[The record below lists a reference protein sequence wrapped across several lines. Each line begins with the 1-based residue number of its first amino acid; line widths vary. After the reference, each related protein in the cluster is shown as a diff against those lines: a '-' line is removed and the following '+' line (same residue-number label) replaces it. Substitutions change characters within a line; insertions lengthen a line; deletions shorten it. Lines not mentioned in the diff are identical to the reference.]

1 MSADPKLFRINPDT
15 HESKAM
21 NEVDFAQLG
30 LRERQNIQEWIAANP
45 SILGDDLLII
55 SKEFSGFDRTA
66 ERLDLLAVDKAA
78 RLVVIELKRD
88 DTGLDAHWQAI
99 KYASYLNRV
108 GADGIIGMLTAHE
121 EMEEADAIDK
131 LLQHI
136 DSDDPNA
143 LNALNNDQRI
153 ILASHRFAPEV
164 TSAALWLNEKA
175 LGKDLI
181 TCIQLTP
188 YQEEKTDSLY
198 IQVNTIIP
206 VPGVED
212 YMIGVGDYSDKASPL
227 AQETRN
233 RNDEVTCFLRKVA
246 ERVVDD
252 LLDDLKPDKKSRWAG
267 GNPSWRYYHLWY
279 SQSYWGNWDMTYYVH
294 LFPQNEDAPDR
305 WQADVG
311 FAYWKSEI
319 ENLEGKLAGLQ
330 IYDDQKLGYKRNE
343 FLVLRCGNALDD
355 SFADTLA
362 NTLKRFIEVIT
373 PLIEQW
379 EDEGNE
385 EDA

>member
-1 MSADPKLFRINPDT
+1 MSVDPQLFRINLDT
-15 HESKAM
+15 RESKAM

-30 LRERQNIQEWIAANP
+30 LQERRDIQEWIAANP
-45 SILGDDLLII
+45 SILVDDLLII
-55 SKEFSGFDRTA
+55 SKEFSGFDRIA

-88 DTGLDAHWQAI
+88 DTGADVHWQAI

-108 GADGIIGMLTAHE
+108 DANNIIRMFSTHAEIE
-121 EMEEADAIDK
+121 EEEAK
-131 LLQHI
+131 NRLMRHI
-136 DSDDPNA
+136 GSDD

-164 TSAALWLNEKA
+164 TSAALWLNEKVPD
-175 LGKDLI
+175 KDLI

-188 YQEEKTDSLY
+188 YQDEKPDSLY

-212 YMIGVGDYSDKASPL
+212 YMIGVGDYSNKASPL
-227 AQETRN
+227 AQEKRN
-233 RNDEVTCFLRKVA
+233 SNDEVTHFLREVA

-252 LLDDLKPDKKSRWAG
+252 LPDNLKPDKRSRYAG
-267 GNPSWRYYHLWY
+267 GNPSWRSYHLWY
-279 SQSYWGNWDMTYYVH
+279 SRPHWGNWDMTYYVH
-294 LFPQNEDAPDR
+294 LFPQNEDVPDR

-330 IYDDQKLGYKRNE
+330 VYDDQKLGYKRNE
-343 FLVLRCGNALDD
+343 FLVLRYGNALDD
-355 SFADTLA
+355 SFADTLT

>member
-30 LRERQNIQEWIAANP
+30 LRERQDIQEWIAANP
-45 SILGDDLLII
+45 GILGDDLLII

-66 ERLDLLAVDKAA
+66 ERLDLLAVDKDA

-88 DTGLDAHWQAI
+88 DTGADVHWQAI

-108 GADGIIGMLTAHE
+108 DADGIIRMFTAHE
-121 EMEEADAIDK
+121 EMEKADAMDK
-131 LLQHI
+131 LLQHL
-136 DSDDPNA
+136 DSNDPNA

-164 TSAALWLNEKA
+164 TSAALWLNEKVP
-175 LGKDLI
+175 GKDLI

-188 YQEEKTDSLY
+188 YQDEKTDSLY

-212 YMIGVGDYSDKASPL
+212 YMIGVGDYSNEASPL
-227 AQETRN
+227 AQEKRN
-233 RNDEVTCFLRKVA
+233 SNDEVTYFLREVA
-246 ERVVDD
+246 ERVVED
-252 LLDDLKPDKKSRWAG
+252 LPDGLKPDKKSRWAG
-267 GNPSWRYYHLWY
+267 GGPSWRCYHLWY
-279 SQSYWGNWDMTYYVH
+279 SQSHWGNWDMTYYVH
-294 LFPQNEDAPDR
+294 LFPQNEDASDR

-319 ENLEGKLAGLQ
+319 KDLEDKLAGLQ
-330 IYDDQKLGYKRNE
+330 VYDDQRLYYKPKE
-343 FLVLRCGNALDD
+343 FLVLRYGNALDD
-355 SFADTLA
+355 SFADTLT

-379 EDEGNE
+379 KDEGNE